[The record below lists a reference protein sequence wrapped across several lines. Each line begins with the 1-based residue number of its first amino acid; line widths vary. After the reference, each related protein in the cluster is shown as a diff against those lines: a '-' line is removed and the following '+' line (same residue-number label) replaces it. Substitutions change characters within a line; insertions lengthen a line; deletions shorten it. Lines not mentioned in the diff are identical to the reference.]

1 LNELSLFS
9 GAGGGLL
16 GTMLLG
22 FRPIGY
28 VEWDDYCQR
37 VLAARIRD
45 GILPAAPIFGDI
57 KAFIS
62 DGYAASY
69 TGMVDVITAGFPC
82 QPFSVAGK
90 QKGAD
95 DERNMWPATAECIGI
110 VKPRFVLLENVP
122 GVRKY
127 LPVVVRDLRRL
138 GYEVSRPL
146 ILGADDVG
154 APHRRKRIWIMA
166 DSTGNGFNVSKKRE
180 GLDER
185 NACCTEGK
193 NQLCESERAGSLWEA
208 NVAHSPQRQDDGR
221 ERGKLDGTTGGREGI
236 DSPADFGGQVENAQ
250 GERLERRSN
259 GEERIDPEGMRFL
272 SPRSGQQIGSWWA
285 SDPADTI
292 CIYGDDA
299 GHGTGEVCGE
309 CESSEICGLSWWGLK
324 SRVGRVVNGCPDR
337 IHRLKAL
344 GNMQVAS
351 VVKTAWDF
359 LVTY

>member
-1 LNELSLFS
+1 MNELSLFS

-37 VLAARIRD
+37 VLAARIRN
-45 GILPAAPIFGDI
+45 GILPDAPIFGDI
-57 KAFIS
+57 KTFIS

-95 DERNMWPATAECIGI
+95 DERNMWPATATVIGI

-122 GVRKY
+122 GVRTY

-154 APHRRKRIWIMA
+154 APHRRKRVWIVGYSEQNGRIA
-166 DSTGNGFNVSKKRE
+166 SENRRSIRKEPIQRRSCQPEQEATEQIGEFTGTG
-180 GLDER
+180 
-185 NACCTEGK
+185 
-193 NQLCESERAGSLWEA
+193 SERWATCPCH
-208 NVAHSPQRQDDGR
+208 VAHSPQRQDDGR
-221 ERGKLDGTTGGREGI
+221 ERGDLVSTPPLTLAVKMWPTPTVNMISGGPNNESPTVKAGRHGINLKGAVHGGRPTLPTPSASMVTMQDMEQAKFAG
-236 DSPADFGGQVENAQ
+236 SANRPKYADCPGGALNPEWVEWLMGWPLGWTDLKPLAM
-250 GERLERRSN
+250 G
-259 GEERIDPEGMRFL
+259 RF
-272 SPRSGQQIGSWWA
+272 RQWWLQ
-285 SDPADTI
+285 
-292 CIYGDDA
+292 
-299 GHGTGEVCGE
+299 HGG
-309 CESSEICGLSWWGLK
+309 
-324 SRVGRVVNGCPDR
+324 
-337 IHRLKAL
+337 
-344 GNMQVAS
+344 
-351 VVKTAWDF
+351 F
-359 LVTY
+359 